1 VNISEFRKKSIVSI
15 IIMTKK
21 KPLTKKKSL
30 LTAHDKISIHDKVI
44 RLIFGIMVF
53 SGLVIGFTY
62 YLQST
67 LLIYKGI
74 GNAAHWGTI
83 LIILPALSGL
93 LQHLIDPPARLF
105 VTTIGSLL
113 SSIILY
119 YLYGDLWKD
128 PPTITLTI
136 LFTFV
141 IGAIGFTCSINPL
154 DRHIHQRR
162 TSRARKK
169 SPEKNKA
176 HSRRVTHKSISV
188 EGMLNSSFIRTFELM
203 LTILGFILAIWGTV
217 AMN

>member
-1 VNISEFRKKSIVSI
+1 MKKS
-15 IIMTKK
+15 
-21 KPLTKKKSL
+21 KPL
-30 LTAHDKISIHDKVI
+30 LTAHDKISTHDKII

-83 LIILPALSGL
+83 LILLPALSGL
-93 LQHLIDPPARLF
+93 LQHLIDPPLRM
-105 VTTIGSLL
+105 VVVTIGSLL
-113 SSIILY
+113 SAIILY
-119 YLYGDLWKD
+119 DLYGDLWKD
-128 PPTITLTI
+128 PPSITLTI

-162 TSRARKK
+162 VSRARKK
-169 SPEKNKA
+169 SPGKNKA
-176 HSRRVTHKSISV
+176 HSRRVAKKSFSM
-188 EGMLNSSFIRTFELM
+188 EGMLNSSLIKTFELM
-203 LTILGFILAIWGTV
+203 LTILGFILAIWGT
-217 AMN
+217 ATMN

>member
-1 VNISEFRKKSIVSI
+1 MKKS
-15 IIMTKK
+15 K
-21 KPLTKKKSL
+21 LL
-30 LTAHDKISIHDKVI
+30 LTAHDKISTHDKII

-53 SGLVIGFTY
+53 SGLVTGLTY

-83 LIILPALSGL
+83 LILLPALSGL

-105 VTTIGSLL
+105 VTSIGSLI
-113 SSIILY
+113 SSILLY

-154 DRHIHQRR
+154 DRHIHQRK
-162 TSRARKK
+162 TSSARKK
-169 SPEKNKA
+169 SPGKNKA
-176 HSRRVTHKSISV
+176 HSRRVSKKGFSM
-188 EGMLNSSFIRTFELM
+188 EGMLNSSLIKTFELM
-203 LTILGFILAIWGTV
+203 LTILGFILAIWGT
-217 AMN
+217 ATMN